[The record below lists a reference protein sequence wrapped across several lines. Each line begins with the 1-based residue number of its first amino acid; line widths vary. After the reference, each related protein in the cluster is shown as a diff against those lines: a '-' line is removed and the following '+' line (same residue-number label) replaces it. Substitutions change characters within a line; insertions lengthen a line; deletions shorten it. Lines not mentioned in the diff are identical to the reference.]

1 MLKLRYSGSVIRV
14 YFFYIRRPDHH
25 PAQLDTRIRHQA
37 SLGLTPAEVMTI
49 TSNMSTT
56 PSSSSWDHTPEAGSA
71 RLLFFGNDFPSDNAG
86 NLFRVLSR
94 SSAHLKCAQ
103 LAHFIKLC
111 NHVLK
116 DEISKLA
123 KRWQDDVPCFDNVLD
138 LVDDDNDNKF
148 RKGPLGGAIEGVFL
162 AIFQIGMLIGHH
174 EISSTPFEFGPRSAP
189 GPPTLAGLGVGLL
202 SAAAVAAA
210 PDLATLGS
218 TGAQAV
224 RVAFRLGIHV
234 YDTSEQ
240 LEPPQTDAGDPWAF
254 VVPGLSA
261 DDVQAELDEYNAK
274 TAAPVLSRIFIS
286 AADQTSVTV
295 NGPPSRLRSC
305 LKSSGAL
312 RYSNSFPLPV
322 HHGLC
327 HAPHIYH
334 ADDVQAIMS
343 REPDETGKLPI
354 RCPLLSSD
362 TGRPYEAEDLDQLLG
377 QLVVEL
383 LMHKMHID
391 KVAEGIAATLEQP
404 PSSGDVQQ
412 QQLTLWTFR
421 SSMVLKAI
429 IRSVEDSCGEGRLAL
444 MQHDLVE
451 WSKSSDECDASQTP
465 RSTTRSKLAVVG
477 MSCRLPGG
485 ANDTELFWKLM
496 MDKRDVHT
504 TVPPDRFDLSTHF
517 DPTGQTEN
525 ATQTP
530 YMNYMENP
538 GHFDAGFFNI
548 SPKEAEQMDPMH
560 RLALVTAYEAL
571 EMSGYAPNRTRSTAG
586 PRIGTYYGQA
596 SDDWRELNASQNIGT
611 GERGFANGRINYF
624 FKFSGPSFNLDTACS
639 SGLAAVNAACSAL
652 WAGEVDTALAGGL
665 NVITDPDNFCQ
676 LGKGHFLSL
685 TGQCKVWD
693 EAADG
698 YCRADGV
705 GSVVIKRLDDAL
717 ADNDTIL
724 ATILAANTN
733 HSAEA
738 VSITH
743 PHASTQADNYRKVM
757 AKAGIS
763 PLDVSYVELH
773 GTGTQAGD
781 REEAHSVSDVFAPAA
796 AGPGSGPRRK
806 KKNRL
811 RLGAVKS
818 NIGHGEAAAGI
829 ASFIKVLLM
838 YQKGAIPPQIGVAK
852 LNPALPPDMEERN
865 VGLNWEYSEW
875 PRPDRALGRLAVVNS
890 FGAHGGNTTV
900 LLADPPDRSVV
911 AATAAAAAAVENDP
925 RSVFPLVLSARSKSS
940 LKMNAEA
947 LLAYL
952 DSDGDGSETDLGHL
966 SYTLAARRMHHP
978 FRMGASVKDV
988 AGARRFLSVE
998 LDKMRE
1004 QPQQI
1009 TSVPLKSPTVAF
1021 AFTGQGAFYEGMGS
1035 RLYAHCAVFR
1045 GAVDRLDLLV
1055 QSLQLDDVESVVPII
1070 EGSVSR
1076 DEQVSPVASQ
1086 LAIVLIELA
1095 LTHYW
1100 AALGVRPSMVMGH
1113 SLGEFAALAAAGVLS
1128 DLDALHLAAG
1138 RAKLM
1143 ETHCEAD
1150 THGMLAVRCTPE
1162 HLSEHLAG
1170 REDEYEVACFN
1181 GESDLVISASRER
1194 LGILSGML
1202 TAAGVT
1208 STMLK
1213 VSFAFH
1219 SEQMDPIVPPFLEL
1233 AEHAVYKAP
1242 RIPVIS
1248 PLLAECIFDSKTLNH
1263 KYLGRAT
1270 REPVDVVGAV
1280 DAAQELGLA
1289 DADTVWV
1296 EIGPHV
1302 VAGTMVRGIVGPAT
1316 AVVAS
1321 LRRGEDDLAVA
1332 ASSLTALHLAGVPVC
1347 WNEYF
1352 RQHERA
1358 HRVLHLPAYQWNNKN
1373 YWIPYLGTWTLDK
1386 AHIKEN
1392 LKKKKQQQRNLLPGV
1407 SIHESRLKTSTI
1419 HGIVSESVDDD
1430 ATTARL
1436 VTISNLLDPA
1446 FVEAVEGHRINNH
1459 GVASSSI
1466 WADMAFT
1473 VGRYLHELAFPGHKD
1488 VIYMNLLNMEILHAQ
1503 VAGSPRDGP
1512 QLIQLEA
1519 TLDMPTRHV
1528 HLYLYNVSR
1537 DGTWAAEHY
1546 GSCEIRFQD
1555 PAAWDRE
1562 WKRVEHLVFQRVE
1575 SLRLLALAGEHGTA
1589 SRVGRSMAYKLFKN
1603 VVDYAE
1609 HYRGMQSVVLQSYE
1623 AVADVVLDPGER
1635 GVWHT
1640 PPHWIDS
1647 LCHLGGFVMNGSDAS
1662 DTAGYFYVTP
1672 GWESFRLRR
1681 APRAGGKYRS
1691 YVRMVPTEDGSKE
1704 WTGDVYILEDDAV
1717 VGMMGQMRFKQ
1728 INRILMDRFFS
1739 PAASASHGGSNTT
1752 QGANDAE
1759 RHLSAKV
1766 RAILPSVDVKNKIT
1780 VDESAPAPAPAPV
1793 VKPAQVAQPPPVVA
1807 SATGSPKEA
1816 TTTQGPSAIIGDG
1829 GREANALVAG
1839 AVALVA
1845 SETGIDAAELTDN
1858 TTFAQ
1863 IGVDSLMSLVLVEKF
1878 KAHLQVDIKSSLFI
1892 ECETLG
1898 QFKEWLEENR

>member
-1 MLKLRYSGSVIRV
+1 MPRPGRQTPNAQTDPGHPPTLREG
-14 YFFYIRRPDHH
+14 FN
-25 PAQLDTRIRHQA
+25 AQRHIQS
-37 SLGLTPAEVMTI
+37 SLLRCNQTNPTP
-49 TSNMSTT
+49 NMSTT
-56 PSSSSWDHTPEAGSA
+56 TSSSSWDHTPEAASA
-71 RLLFFGNDFPSDNAG
+71 RLLFFGNDFPSDHAG

-111 NHVLK
+111 NYVLK
-116 DEISKLA
+116 DEISKLP

-138 LVDDDNDNKF
+138 LIDDDKF
-148 RKGPLGGAIEGVFL
+148 RKGPLGGAVEGVFL
-162 AIFQIGMLIGHH
+162 IIFQIGMLIGHH
-174 EISSTPFEFGPRSAP
+174 EISSTPYEFGPRSA
-189 GPPTLAGLGVGLL
+189 PTLAGLGVGLL
-202 SAAAVAAA
+202 SAAAISAA
-210 PDLATLGS
+210 PDLATLAS

-240 LEPPQTDAGDPWAF
+240 LEPPQAGAGDPWAF

-261 DDVQAELDEYNAK
+261 EDVQTELDGYNTK

-286 AADQTSVTV
+286 AADSTSVTV
-295 NGPPSRLRSC
+295 SGPPTRLRSC
-305 LKSSGAL
+305 LKSSSAL
-312 RYSNSFPLPV
+312 RYSNFFPLPV

-334 ADDVQAIMS
+334 AGDVQAIMS
-343 REPDETGKLPI
+343 REPDEMGKLPI
-354 RCPLLSSD
+354 RSPLLSSD
-362 TGRPYEAEDLDQLLG
+362 TGRPYEAEDLDDLLG
-377 QLVVEL
+377 QLVVEI

-391 KVAEGIAATLEQP
+391 NIAEGIAATLEQP
-404 PSSGDVQQ
+404 PPSPDNARQH
-412 QQLTLWTFR
+412 LTLWTFR
-421 SSMVLKAI
+421 TSMVLKAI
-429 IRSVEDSCGEGRLAL
+429 IRSVEGRCESRALAL
-444 MQHDLVE
+444 TQHDLVE
-451 WSKSSDECDASQTP
+451 WSKSDDENEAAQVP
-465 RSTTRSKLAVVG
+465 RSPKRSKLAVVG

-485 ANDTELFWKLM
+485 ANDTELFWKLI

-504 TVPPDRFDLSTHF
+504 TVPPDRFDLNTHF

-530 YMNYMENP
+530 FMNHMENP

-611 GERGFANGRINYF
+611 YAVPSGERGFANGRINYF
-624 FKFSGPSFNLDTACS
+624 FKFSGPSFNMDTACS

-743 PHASTQADNYRKVM
+743 PHAPTQADNYRKVM

-763 PLDVSYVELH
+763 PLDVSYIELH

-781 REEAHSVSDVFAPAA
+781 REEARSVSDVFAPA
-796 AGPGSGPRRK
+796 GPGPRRK
-806 KKNRL
+806 KNNRL

-838 YQKGAIPPQIGVAK
+838 YQKGAVPPQIGVAK
-852 LNPALPPDMEERN
+852 LNPTLPPDLEERN
-865 VGLNWEYSEW
+865 VGLNWEHSEW
-875 PRPDRALGRLAVVNS
+875 PRTDYRAPGRLAVVNS

-900 LLADPPDRSVV
+900 LLADPPERSSVV
-911 AATAAAAAAVENDP
+911 VEKDP

-952 DSDGDGSETDLGHL
+952 DGDGSSEIDLGHL

-978 FRMGASVKDV
+978 FRIGASVKDM
-988 AGARRFLSVE
+988 AGARRFLSNEV
-998 LDKMRE
+998 DKMSE

-1009 TSVPLKSPTVAF
+1009 SSVPLKSPTIAF
-1021 AFTGQGAFYEGMGS
+1021 AFTGQGAFYEGMGA
-1035 RLYAHCAVFR
+1035 RLYADCAVFR
-1045 GAVDRLDLLV
+1045 EAVDRLDLLA
-1055 QSLQLDDVESVVPII
+1055 QSLNLDDVDSVVPII
-1070 EGSVSR
+1070 DGSVSR
-1076 DEQVSPVASQ
+1076 DDVSPVASQ

-1138 RAKLM
+1138 RARLM
-1143 ETHCEAD
+1143 KSHCRAD

-1162 HLSEHLAG
+1162 KLSQHLAG
-1170 REDEYEVACFN
+1170 REAEYEVACFN
-1181 GESDLVISASRER
+1181 SESDLVISASRER
-1194 LGILSGML
+1194 LDVVSGVL
-1202 TAAGVT
+1202 TTAGVK

-1213 VSFAFH
+1213 VPYAFH
-1219 SEQMDPIVPPFLEL
+1219 SEQMDPVVAPFLEL

-1270 REPVDVVGAV
+1270 REPVDIVGAL
-1280 DAAQELGLA
+1280 DAAQELGLV
-1289 DADTVWV
+1289 DPDTVWID
-1296 EIGPHV
+1296 IGPNV
-1302 VAGTMVRGIVGPAT
+1302 VAGAMVRSIMGPMT
-1316 AVVAS
+1316 TPVLAS
-1321 LRRGEDDLAVA
+1321 LRRGEDDLAVV

-1358 HRVLHLPAYQWNNKN
+1358 HRVLHLPAYRWNNKN

-1392 LKKKKQQQRNLLPGV
+1392 LEKNQQRSLLPGI

-1419 HGIVSESVDDD
+1419 HAIVSESMDS
-1430 ATTARL
+1430 TTAHL
-1436 VTISNLLDPA
+1436 VTLSNLLDPA
-1446 FVEAVEGHRINNH
+1446 FLEAVDGHRMNNH

-1473 VGRYLHELAFPGHKD
+1473 VGKYLHELAFPKD
-1488 VIYMNLLNMEILHAQ
+1488 KDFHMNLLNMEILHAQ
-1503 VAGSPRDGP
+1503 VAGSSQDGP

-1519 TLDMPTRHV
+1519 TLDIPTRHI
-1528 HLYLYNVSR
+1528 HLFLYNVSR
-1537 DGTWAAEHY
+1537 DGTREAEHY
-1546 GSCEIRFQD
+1546 GSCEVQFQD
-1555 PAAWDRE
+1555 PVSWDRE
-1562 WKRVEHLVFQRVE
+1562 WKRVEHLIVQRID
-1575 SLRLLALAGEHGTA
+1575 SLHRLVSEDGGTAA
-1589 SRVGRSMAYKLFKN
+1589 SRVSRSMAYRLFKN

-1609 HYRGMQSVVLQSYE
+1609 HYRGMQSVVLQDYE
-1623 AVADVVLDPGER
+1623 AVADVVLDPEER

-1640 PPHWIDS
+1640 PPHWTDS

-1681 APRAGGKYRS
+1681 PPRAGGRYRS
-1691 YVRMVPTEDGSKE
+1691 YVRMVPTEDDPKV
-1704 WTGDVYILEDDAV
+1704 WAGDVYILEDDAV
-1717 VGMMGQMRFKQ
+1717 VGMMGQMKFRQ

-1739 PAASASHGGSNTT
+1739 PAASANHGGSNTVAHAPVT
-1752 QGANDAE
+1752 VKAPSVGAQRVATVGK
-1759 RHLSAKV
+1759 SAASTPAPKV
-1766 RAILPSVDVKNKIT
+1766 KPVQEEILP
-1780 VDESAPAPAPAPV
+1780 
-1793 VKPAQVAQPPPVVA
+1793 PPPVVA
-1807 SATGSPKEA
+1807 SATTSEEA
-1816 TTTQGPSAIIGDG
+1816 TTASKGGPGGGDG
-1829 GREANALVAG
+1829 RESNPLVAG
-1839 AVALVA
+1839 AVALVS
-1845 SETGIDAAELTDN
+1845 SETGIDASELTDN
-1858 TTFAQ
+1858 TTFVQ

-1878 KAHLQVDIKSSLFI
+1878 KAQLQVEIKSSLFI

>member
-1 MLKLRYSGSVIRV
+1 
-14 YFFYIRRPDHH
+14 
-25 PAQLDTRIRHQA
+25 
-37 SLGLTPAEVMTI
+37 
-49 TSNMSTT
+49 MSST
-56 PSSSSWDHTPEAGSA
+56 PSSSSWDHTPEAVST
-71 RLLFFGNDFPSDNAG
+71 RLLFFGNEFPSDHIG
-86 NLFRVLSR
+86 NLFRVLLR
-94 SSAHLKCAQ
+94 SSTHLKCTQ
-103 LAHFIKLC
+103 LAHFIDLC

-116 DEISKLA
+116 DEISKLP
-123 KRWQDDVPCFDNVLD
+123 KRWRDDVPCFDNVLH
-138 LVDDDNDNKF
+138 LIDDDKF
-148 RKGPLGGAIEGVFL
+148 RKGPLGGAVEGMFL
-162 AIFQIGMLIGHH
+162 IIFQIGMLIGHH
-174 EISSTPFEFGPRSAP
+174 EISSTPYEFGPRSVS
-189 GPPTLAGLGVGLL
+189 TLAGLGIGLL
-202 SAAAVAAA
+202 SAAAVSAA
-210 PDLATLGS
+210 PHLATLAS

-240 LEPPQTDAGDPWAF
+240 LEPQQTDAGDPWAF

-261 DDVQAELDEYNAK
+261 EDVQTELDGYNVK

-286 AADQTSVTV
+286 AADRTSVTV
-295 NGPPSRLRSC
+295 SGPPTRLRSC

-312 RYSNSFPLPV
+312 RYSNFFPLPV

-334 ADDVQAIMS
+334 ADDVQSVMS
-343 REPDETGKLPI
+343 GEPDETDKLPI
-354 RCPLLSSD
+354 SSPLLSSD
-362 TGRPYEAEDLDQLLG
+362 TGRPYEADNFHDLLG
-377 QLVVEL
+377 QLVVEI

-391 KVAEGIAATLEQP
+391 NIAKGITAAIEQP
-404 PSSGDVQQ
+404 PSPGDSQQ
-412 QQLTLWTFR
+412 HLKLWTFR
-421 SSMVLKAI
+421 SSMLLKAI
-429 IRSVEDSCGEGRLAL
+429 IRSVESLCEGRVVVT
-444 MQHDLVE
+444 QHDLVE
-451 WSKSSDECDASQTP
+451 WSKGEDCEVAHTP
-465 RSTTRSKLAVVG
+465 RSPKSSKLTVVG

-530 YMNYMENP
+530 FMNYMENP

-571 EMSGYAPNRTRSTAG
+571 EMSGYVPNRTRSTAG

-596 SDDWRELNASQNIGT
+596 SDDWRELNASQNIG
-611 GERGFANGRINYF
+611 
-624 FKFSGPSFNLDTACS
+624 S

-705 GSVVIKRLDDAL
+705 GSVVIKRLDDAF

-733 HSAEA
+733 LSAEA

-743 PHASTQADNYRKVM
+743 PHAPTQADNYKKVT

-773 GTGTQAGD
+773 GTGTQARD
-781 REEAHSVSDVFAPAA
+781 REEARSMSDVFAPA
-796 AGPGSGPRRK
+796 GPGPRRK
-806 KKNRL
+806 KENRL

-829 ASFIKVLLM
+829 ASFIKVLIM
-838 YQKGAIPPQIGVAK
+838 YQKGAVPPQIGVAK
-852 LNPALPPDMEERN
+852 LNPTLPPDLEERN
-865 VGLNWEYSEW
+865 IGLNWEYSEW
-875 PRPDRALGRLAVVNS
+875 SRSNRAAGRLAVVNS

-900 LLADPPDRSVV
+900 LLADPPDRLV
-911 AATAAAAAAVENDP
+911 ADTDP
-925 RSVFPLVLSARSKSS
+925 RSVFPLILSARSKSS
-940 LKMNAEA
+940 IKMNAEA
-947 LLAYL
+947 LLAWL
-952 DSDGDGSETDLGHL
+952 NGDGSDADIGHL

-978 FRMGASVKDV
+978 FRTGATVKDL
-988 AGARRFLSVE
+988 AGARHFLSAEVE
-998 LDKMRE
+998 RMTK

-1009 TSVPLKSPTVAF
+1009 SSVPLKSPTVGF
-1021 AFTGQGAFYEGMGS
+1021 VFTGQGAFYEGMGG
-1035 RLYAHCAVFR
+1035 RLYTHCVAFHE
-1045 GAVDRLDLLV
+1045 AVDRLDLLV
-1055 QSLQLDDVESVVPII
+1055 QSLHLDGVGSVVPII

-1076 DEQVSPVASQ
+1076 DQISPVASQ

-1100 AALGVRPSMVMGH
+1100 AALGVKPSMVMGH

-1128 DLDALHLAAG
+1128 DLDALYLAAE

-1143 ETHCEAD
+1143 VSHCVAD
-1150 THGMLAVRCTPE
+1150 SHGMLAVRCTPE
-1162 HLSEHLAG
+1162 QLSEHLAG
-1170 REDEYEVACFN
+1170 RETEYEVACFN
-1181 GESDLVISASRER
+1181 GDSGLVISASRAR
-1194 LGILSGML
+1194 LDLVCGVL
-1202 TAAGVT
+1202 TAAGVK
-1208 STMLK
+1208 STVLK
-1213 VSFAFH
+1213 VPYAFH
-1219 SEQMDPIVPPFLEL
+1219 SEQMNPVVAPFLKL
-1233 AEHAVYKAP
+1233 AEHVVYKAP

-1263 KYLGRAT
+1263 NYLGRAT
-1270 REPVDVVGAV
+1270 REPVDVVGAL
-1280 DAAQELGLA
+1280 DAAQELGLV
-1289 DADTVWV
+1289 DADTIWIDV
-1296 EIGPHV
+1296 GPHM
-1302 VAGTMVRGIVGPAT
+1302 VAGAMVRGIMGPST

-1332 ASSLTALHLAGVPVC
+1332 ASSLTTLHLAGVPIC
-1347 WNEYF
+1347 WDEYF

-1358 HRVLHLPAYQWNNKN
+1358 HRVLHLPAYRWNNKN

-1386 AHIKEN
+1386 AHIKET
-1392 LKKKKQQQRNLLPGV
+1392 LKNQQRSLLPGV

-1419 HGIVSESVDDD
+1419 HGIVSEHMNN
-1430 ATTARL
+1430 TTARL
-1436 VTISNLLDPA
+1436 VTLSNLLDPA
-1446 FVEAVEGHRINNH
+1446 FLEAVEGHRMNNH
-1459 GVASSSI
+1459 VPPRARFSQGQGLS
-1466 WADMAFT
+1466 
-1473 VGRYLHELAFPGHKD
+1473 HESAQH
-1488 VIYMNLLNMEILHAQ
+1488 MEILHAQ
-1503 VAGSPRDGP
+1503 VANSPQDGP

-1519 TLDMPTRHV
+1519 TLNIPARHV
-1528 HLYLYNVSR
+1528 QLFLYNVSF
-1537 DGTWAAEHY
+1537 DGTRAAEHY
-1546 GSCEIRFQD
+1546 GSCEIQFEE
-1555 PAAWDRE
+1555 PAVWDRE
-1562 WKRVEHLVFQRVE
+1562 WKRVEHLVVQRIE
-1575 SLRLLALAGEHGTA
+1575 SLHRLAGEDGTA
-1589 SRVGRSMAYKLFKN
+1589 SRVSKSMAYKLFKN
-1603 VVDYAE
+1603 VVDYAD
-1609 HYRGMQSVVLQSYE
+1609 HYRGMQSVVLQGYE

-1672 GWESFRLRR
+1672 GWESFRLRA
-1681 APRAGGKYRS
+1681 APMSGGKYRS
-1691 YVRMVPTEDGSKE
+1691 YVRMLPTEDDSKL
-1704 WTGDVYILEDDAV
+1704 WAGDVYILQDDAV
-1717 VGMMGQMRFKQ
+1717 VGMMGQMKFRQ

-1739 PAASASHGGSNTT
+1739 PGSVHHGSSNAVQSTKADHAPAT
-1752 QGANDAE
+1752 VNARGKAE
-1759 RHLSAKV
+1759 QRIA
-1766 RAILPSVDVKNKIT
+1766 T
-1780 VDESAPAPAPAPV
+1780 VDKLAPAPAPA
-1793 VKPAQVAQPPPVVA
+1793 VKQAQETMTPPVVTSAIASEETTASKGPSGDSPLVA
-1807 SATGSPKEA
+1807 SA
-1816 TTTQGPSAIIGDG
+1816 I
-1829 GREANALVAG
+1829 ALVS
-1839 AVALVA
+1839 
-1845 SETGIDAAELTDN
+1845 SETGIEASELTPN
-1858 TTFAQ
+1858 TTFVQ

-1878 KAHLQVDIKSSLFI
+1878 KSQLQIEIKSSLFI

>member
-1 MLKLRYSGSVIRV
+1 
-14 YFFYIRRPDHH
+14 
-25 PAQLDTRIRHQA
+25 
-37 SLGLTPAEVMTI
+37 
-49 TSNMSTT
+49 MSTT
-56 PSSSSWDHTPEAGSA
+56 PSSSSWDHTPDAGSA
-71 RLLFFGNDFPSDNAG
+71 GLLFFGNDFPSDHAG
-86 NLFRVLSR
+86 NLFRALSR

-116 DEISKLA
+116 DEISKLP
-123 KRWQDDVPCFDNVLD
+123 KRWQDEVPCFDNVLD
-138 LVDDDNDNKF
+138 LIDDEKF
-148 RKGPLGGAIEGVFL
+148 RKGPLGGAVEGVFL
-162 AIFQIGMLIGHH
+162 IIFQIGMLIGHH
-174 EISSTPFEFGPRSAP
+174 EIKSTPYEFGPRSA
-189 GPPTLAGLGVGLL
+189 PTLAGLGVGLL
-202 SAAAVAAA
+202 SAAAVSAA
-210 PDLATLGS
+210 PDLAKLGS

-261 DDVQAELDEYNAK
+261 EDVQAELDGYNAK
-274 TAAPVLSRIFIS
+274 TAAPVLARIFIS
-286 AADQTSVTV
+286 AADQTSVTIS
-295 NGPPSRLRSC
+295 GPPNRLRNC

-312 RYSNSFPLPV
+312 RYSNFFPLPV

-334 ADDVQAIMS
+334 TGDVQAIIS
-343 REPDETGKLPI
+343 GEPDETGKLSI
-354 RCPLLSSD
+354 RIPLLSSD
-362 TGRPYEAEDLDQLLG
+362 TGRPYEAEDLDDLLG
-377 QLVVEL
+377 QLVVEI

-391 KVAEGIAATLEQP
+391 NVAEGIAATLEP
-404 PSSGDVQQ
+404 PASLGEAQQ
-412 QQLTLWTFR
+412 HLTLWTFR

-429 IRSVEDSCGEGRLAL
+429 IRSVEGRCEGRIVLT
-444 MQHDLVE
+444 QHDLVE
-451 WSKSSDECDASQTP
+451 WSKSNECEAAQIP
-465 RSTTRSKLAVVG
+465 RSPKRSKLAVVG

-485 ANDTELFWKLM
+485 ADDTELFWKLM

-517 DPTGQTEN
+517 DPTGRTEN

-530 YMNYMENP
+530 FMNYMENP

-611 GERGFANGRINYF
+611 YAVPSGERGFANGRINYF
-624 FKFSGPSFNLDTACS
+624 FKFSGPSFNMDTACS

-743 PHASTQADNYRKVM
+743 PHAPTQADNYRKVM

-781 REEAHSVSDVFAPAA
+781 REEARSVSDVFAPA
-796 AGPGSGPRRK
+796 GPGPRRK

-838 YQKGAIPPQIGVAK
+838 YQKGAVPPQIGVPK
-852 LNPALPPDMEERN
+852 LNPTLPPDLEERN

-875 PRPDRALGRLAVVNS
+875 PRTDRAPGRLAVVNS

-911 AATAAAAAAVENDP
+911 GKDP

-952 DSDGDGSETDLGHL
+952 DGDGSDTELGHL
-966 SYTLAARRMHHP
+966 SYTLTARRIHHP
-978 FRMGASVKDV
+978 FRIGDSVKDI
-988 AGARRFLSVE
+988 AGARRFLSTE
-998 LDKMRE
+998 LDRMRE

-1009 TSVPLKSPTVAF
+1009 TSVPLKSSTVAF
-1021 AFTGQGAFYEGMGS
+1021 AFTGQGAFYEGMGA

-1045 GAVDRLDLLV
+1045 EAVDRLDLLA
-1055 QSLQLDDVESVVPII
+1055 QSLHLDDVGSVVPII
-1070 EGSVSR
+1070 EGTVSR
-1076 DEQVSPVASQ
+1076 EEVSPVASQ
-1086 LAIVLIELA
+1086 VAIVLIELA

-1143 ETHCEAD
+1143 GIHCKVD
-1150 THGMLAVRCTPE
+1150 THGMMAVRCTPE
-1162 HLSEHLAG
+1162 HLREHLAG
-1170 REDEYEVACFN
+1170 REAEYEVACFN

-1194 LGILSGML
+1194 LDLLSGVL
-1202 TAAGVT
+1202 TAAGVK

-1213 VSFAFH
+1213 VPYAFH
-1219 SEQMDPIVPPFLEL
+1219 SEQMDPVVAPFLEL

-1270 REPVDVVGAV
+1270 REPVDVVGAL
-1280 DAAQELGLA
+1280 DAAQELGLV
-1289 DADTVWV
+1289 DADTVWID
-1296 EIGPHV
+1296 IGPHV
-1302 VAGTMVRGIVGPAT
+1302 VAGTMVRRIMGPTT

-1321 LRRGEDDLAVA
+1321 LRRGEDDLAVT
-1332 ASSLTALHLAGVPVC
+1332 ASSLTALHLAGVPIC
-1347 WNEYF
+1347 WNECF
-1352 RQHERA
+1352 QQHERA
-1358 HRVLHLPAYQWNNKN
+1358 HRVLHLPAYRWNNKN

-1392 LKKKKQQQRNLLPGV
+1392 LENQQRSLLPGV
-1407 SIHESRLKTSTI
+1407 SIHGSRLKTSTV
-1419 HGIVSESVDDD
+1419 HGIVSEFMDHE
-1430 ATTARL
+1430 TANL
-1436 VTISNLLDPA
+1436 VTLSNLLDPA
-1446 FVEAVEGHRINNH
+1446 FVEAVEGHRMNNH

-1473 VGRYLHELAFPGHKD
+1473 VGKYLHELAFPQEKD
-1488 VIYMNLLNMEILHAQ
+1488 FHMNLLNMEILHAQ
-1503 VAGSPRDGP
+1503 VAGSPQDGP

-1519 TLDMPTRHV
+1519 TLDIPTRHI
-1528 HLYLYNVSR
+1528 HLFLYNVSHN
-1537 DGTWAAEHY
+1537 GTRAADPY
-1546 GSCEIRFQD
+1546 GSCEIQFQN
-1555 PAAWDRE
+1555 PVVWDRE
-1562 WKRVEHLVFQRVE
+1562 WKRVEHLVVQRIE
-1575 SLRLLALAGEHGTA
+1575 SLHRLAGEDGTA
-1589 SRVGRSMAYKLFKN
+1589 SRVSRSMAYKLFKN

-1609 HYRGMQSVVLQSYE
+1609 HYRGMQSVVLQGYE

-1640 PPHWIDS
+1640 PPHWTDS

-1691 YVRMVPTEDGSKE
+1691 YVRMVPTEDDPKV
-1704 WTGDVYILEDDAV
+1704 WAGDVYILEDDAV
-1717 VGMMGQMRFKQ
+1717 VGMMGQMKFRQ

-1739 PAASASHGGSNTT
+1739 PASATQGGSNTT
-1752 QGANDAE
+1752 QSTNTDHAPVNVKA
-1759 RHLSAKV
+1759 
-1766 RAILPSVDVKNKIT
+1766 PSVGAHRNAP
-1780 VDESAPAPAPAPV
+1780 VDKSAPTPAPV
-1793 VKPAQVAQPPPVVA
+1793 VKTAQETLPAPVVA
-1807 SATGSPKEA
+1807 SATTSEKVTA
-1816 TTTQGPSAIIGDG
+1816 SKVPSGD
-1829 GREANALVAG
+1829 GREANPLVAG
-1839 AVALVA
+1839 AVALLS
-1845 SETGIDAAELTDN
+1845 SETGIDALELTDN
-1858 TTFAQ
+1858 TTFVQ

-1878 KAHLQVDIKSSLFI
+1878 KAQLQVEIKSSLFI